1 MPVLHKDKHDALY
14 RALNFR
20 TEELLESFKR
30 RDLKSNT
37 EGASKRSRWVNPANM
52 CATVGDS
59 LRLSMAIEDFKTIL
73 AEIKKLK

>member
-20 TEELLESFKR
+20 TNELLEAFKR
-30 RDLKSNT
+30 RELQANT
-37 EGASKRSRWVNPANM
+37 EGLNRGHWVEPNTM

>member
-14 RALNFR
+14 RALNIR
-20 TEELLESFKR
+20 TNELLEAFKR
-30 RDLKSNT
+30 RELTANT
-37 EGASKRSRWVNPANM
+37 EGLARGHWVEPNTM